1 MPETTSQHSSFGNSL
16 SPTTKKKQ
24 AIQCAMKVM
33 AMMSLINFV
42 MIYSDSEVIF
52 SSNLMNI
59 LWSLITLSNLSN
71 LMNLIIFKS
80 LNN

>member
-1 MPETTSQHSSFGNSL
+1 
-16 SPTTKKKQ
+16 
-24 AIQCAMKVM
+24 
-33 AMMSLINFV
+33 
-42 MIYSDSEVIF
+42 
-52 SSNLMNI
+52 MNI